1 MMKQDISI
9 VTPVYNDWNC
19 FQSLV
24 KNISNRLRNDFDII
38 HIVVVND
45 CSSEQPTEEIISPD
59 NIKITRLD
67 LVTNVGHQRAILIGL
82 CHLFEKGLTT

>member
-59 NIKITRLD
+59 NIKNNKIRFGNQCWAPKSHSYWFMP
-67 LVTNVGHQRAILIGL
+67 LV
-82 CHLFEKGLTT
+82 